1 MGIMLELSPVVSIAL
16 EVIAGAWGNNKER
29 KKKLEQ
35 AGYDYVRIQSCV
47 NELMAVFNKYG
58 ET

>member
-16 EVIAGAWGNNKER
+16 EVIAGAWGNKER

-35 AGYDYVRIQSCV
+35 AGYDYVRIQACV

>member
-29 KKKLEQ
+29 KKKLEA
-35 AGYDYVRIQSCV
+35 AGYDYARIQSCV
-47 NELMAVFNKYG
+47 NDLIAVFNKYG
-58 ET
+58 EK

>member
-1 MGIMLELSPVVSIAL
+1 METIIGLLFVLLPVIFKM
-16 EVIAGAWGNNKER
+16 IG
-29 KKKLEQ
+29 KKLEQ
-35 AGYDYVRIQSCV
+35 AGYDYARIQACV

>member
-1 MGIMLELSPVVSIAL
+1 MLELSPVVSIAL

-35 AGYDYVRIQSCV
+35 AGYDYARIQSCV